1 LFHLYVAPPLSRFAS
16 LGSGSQ
22 GNGLVFEA
30 GGSRV
35 LLDCGFGIRDTTA
48 RLARLGLAPGDLA
61 GILVT
66 HEHSDHAT
74 GVFPLA
80 RRHGIPVWISFGT
93 LAALEE
99 ADAQVADGVKL
110 TLIDGQASFAV
121 GDVLV
126 QPYTVPHDA
135 REPLQY
141 VLSDGARRLGVL
153 TDTGCSTPHIEAT
166 LSGCDA
172 LVLETNHD
180 RDLLMQGA
188 YPPWLKARVAG
199 RFGHLDNTVSAQLLA
214 ALDRSRLRHL
224 IAAHLSLKNNTPE
237 LARNALVEVMACEP
251 EWVGLATQA
260 EGFGWRDLF

>member
-1 LFHLYVAPPLSRFAS
+1 M
-16 LGSGSQ
+16 GSGSQ

-30 GGSRV
+30 AGSRV
-35 LLDCGFGIRDTTA
+35 LLDCGFAVRDATA
-48 RLARLGLAPGDLA
+48 RLARLGLEPEDLD

-66 HEHSDHAT
+66 HEHSDHAN

-80 RRHGIPVWISFGT
+80 RRFGIPVWISFGT
-93 LAALEE
+93 LTALAE
-99 ADAQVADGVKL
+99 ADALAADGVKL
-110 TLIDGQASFAV
+110 TLIDGHASFAV
-121 GDVLV
+121 GDILV

-180 RDLLMQGA
+180 RELLMNGA
-188 YPPWLKARVAG
+188 YPAWLKARVAG
-199 RFGHLDNTVSAQLLA
+199 PFGHLDNAASAQLLA

-224 IAAHLSLKNNTPE
+224 VAAHLSLKNNTPE
-237 LARNALVEVMACEP
+237 LARAALVEVMACEP
-251 EWVGLATQA
+251 EWVALATQD
-260 EGFGWRDLF
+260 EGFGWLDLF